1 VASTQLAFGI
11 MPWICL
17 ILNFL
22 ISSSEHGLHQSAAE
36 LTSRICDWSCMFVHR
51 PRVDLR
57 VLFDLFFGG
66 IQACGMTSGARWP
79 KLQGFQASQLE
90 LRIVWPSRY
99 QRHGE
104 KPQRAG
110 TVTNL
115 PILNVGT
122 WDGRS
127 SLVACATDTH
137 SPPSSTQLF
146 AHDRRTIY

>member
-11 MPWICL
+11 MPWIGM

-57 VLFDLFFGG
+57 VLFDLFGGG
-66 IQACGMTSGARWP
+66 IQACGITFGTLAQAARIP
-79 KLQGFQASQLE
+79 GLPVGTQNSMALE
-90 LRIVWPSRY
+90 VP
-99 QRHGE
+99 RHGE

-110 TVTNL
+110 TATNL
-115 PILNVGT
+115 PSLNVRT

-127 SLVACATDTH
+127 SLVACARCTFVTFVDATI
-137 SPPSSTQLF
+137 
-146 AHDRRTIY
+146 RT